1 MKPAW
6 STGQIVKPAYE
17 IRVRKISGSP
27 HTSHKLIVD
36 GKVLRDQLS
45 PFSESE
51 IAGHIA
57 THIAPPG
64 PPMKAFVAPKP
75 GRPKK
80 KTAGVNDRG
89 FIWKETEE

>member
-1 MKPAW
+1 M
-6 STGQIVKPAYE
+6 KPAYE
-17 IRVRKISGSP
+17 IRVRPLAGSP
-27 HTSHKLIVD
+27 HKSHTLIYR
-36 GKVLRDQLS
+36 GQVLRSQLS

-80 KTAGVNDRG
+80 ATVRSNGFVWKTED
-89 FIWKETEE
+89 E